1 TGGIGYVPI
10 QFEGLASPDGY
21 ALYDKAANGETKLDQ
36 SVRGNDFW
44 QTDHDLTTNTYR
56 MTYNVPLDGRTNSTW
71 ILKQQ

>member
-1 TGGIGYVPI
+1 MN
-10 QFEGLASPDGY
+10 
-21 ALYDKAANGETKLDQ
+21 KAANGETKLDQ